1 MPFGPWEIFILLLIV
16 VVIFGAGRLSQV
28 GGAMGKSVREFRG
41 AVREEP
47 APARAAATA
56 PPTVTVTAPP
66 VACPECQVANPA
78 TNRFC
83 SACGATMSGAAR
95 PAAATVPG
103 AAASPA
109 QPGLEA
115 APGAPAPPLAEDA
128 VLQHGVPDHAAKEHA
143 EVDHVAAEHP
153 DAEHSALEHGPL
165 PVPNNTCP
173 SCATV
178 NPPGQPFCGQCGTRL
193 KTAAA

>member
-1 MPFGPWEIFILLLIV
+1 MPLGPWEVFIILVIL

-41 AVREEP
+41 AARDEPARVATP
-47 APARAAATA
+47 APAPA
-56 PPTVTVTAPP
+56 PAPVVTAPP
-66 VACPECQVANPA
+66 VACPECQTANPA

-83 SACGATMSGAAR
+83 SACGATILAPPVAESRAA
-95 PAAATVPG
+95 
-103 AAASPA
+103 
-109 QPGLEA
+109 LEA
-115 APGAPAPPLAEDA
+115 ASAAADATEAEDA
-128 VLQHGVPDHAAKEHA
+128 LAQHVP
-143 EVDHVAAEHP
+143 VAM
-153 DAEHSALEHGPL
+153 
-165 PVPNNTCP
+165 PNNTCP